1 MQASWAIGRTTWLV
15 LSLVGGLLTVTS
27 PLLSAAEPTW
37 AEKMFDSQAH
47 DFGVVARAAKVTHR
61 FKITNLYQQ
70 VVHIARV
77 RSTCGCSVARPSK
90 TTLATG
96 EVAFFD
102 VTMDTVRFREL
113 KSSVLTVVFDR
124 PLYAE
129 VHIPVKAYIRQDVVL
144 APGSADFQAVPEGE
158 AASRTLQ
165 LAYAGRA
172 GWTIKQVEIDSTHLT
187 ARVEETQRGKA
198 SPGATF
204 DQVAYDIVI
213 GLKPTAPAGVFR
225 GTIVL
230 VTDDKKTPRIPV
242 LVEARVEADFTISP
256 TTAGVV
262 ALGTLVPG
270 RSRRISIVVKGREDF
285 QIEKI
290 EADSNSGAFRTKL
303 SKSKRRVHVIPL
315 TVTASKGVTELRE
328 SFTLTIAGNEK
339 PVTFSVYGRVVAVAP

>member
-1 MQASWAIGRTTWLV
+1 MTETLQTWVNSVRQSVSCELIGDEAQQTLTGRTRANYGRFQENWVMQASWAIGRTTWLV

-124 PLYAE
+124 PLYA
-129 VHIPVKAYIRQDVVL
+129 R
-144 APGSADFQAVPEGE
+144 GSHSGQG
-158 AASRTLQ
+158 L
-165 LAYAGRA
+165 
-172 GWTIKQVEIDSTHLT
+172 H
-187 ARVEETQRGKA
+187 
-198 SPGATF
+198 SPG
-204 DQVAYDIVI
+204 
-213 GLKPTAPAGVFR
+213 R
-225 GTIVL
+225 GAR
-230 VTDDKKTPRIPV
+230 PR
-242 LVEARVEADFTISP
+242 
-256 TTAGVV
+256 
-262 ALGTLVPG
+262 LG
-270 RSRRISIVVKGREDF
+270 
-285 QIEKI
+285 
-290 EADSNSGAFRTKL
+290 
-303 SKSKRRVHVIPL
+303 
-315 TVTASKGVTELRE
+315 
-328 SFTLTIAGNEK
+328 
-339 PVTFSVYGRVVAVAP
+339 